1 MIRTRSALF
10 LGFAVLS
17 FASCRVFDESL
28 LNETGEQLSDLGEDC
43 IGDDVREFQSQNIF
57 VPADTT
63 LLTNDR
69 HELSCVGGSA
79 RGNDGFFKVK
89 MTRGKKWHFHVKIP
103 ADSSIDP
110 AVYVL
115 DSGCQDSVCQR
126 GWGLNECVSGQDE
139 HFSFFPPRDGTFL
152 VGVDSVERGGDAL
165 EVLAVEPT
173 CGANGKEHSE
183 TCDDDNTD
191 AGDGC
196 DELCRA
202 ELTESDTVEKEP
214 NDEPLANA
222 NVLVMDPGTSL
233 EVTGQLG
240 GKCDFDSFQVMV
252 PDGGAVRAAMRPSG
266 GGSDCGV
273 ALRLQLVDSGGT
285 PRKTLETEEGECP
298 AFAEDDED
306 VAGLNE
312 GAYYVRVAAIAPNEP
327 GLIDYALEIGAVP
340 AP

>member
-1 MIRTRSALF
+1 MIRPRSAF
-10 LGFAVLS
+10 LVGFAVLS
-17 FASCRVFDESL
+17 AASCRVFDESL
-28 LNETGEQLSDLGEDC
+28 LDETGEPLSDLGEDC
-43 IGDDVREFQSQNIF
+43 IGENVPEFKSQNIF

-63 LLTNDR
+63 TLTNDR
-69 HELSCVGGSA
+69 HELSCVGGNA

-89 MTRGKKWHFHVKIP
+89 MKRGKKWHFHVKIP
-103 ADSSIDP
+103 PDSDIDP

-126 GWGLNECVSGQDE
+126 GWGLNECVAGQDE
-139 HFSFFPPRDGTFL
+139 HFSFFPPNDGTYL
-152 VGVDSVERGGDAL
+152 VGVDSVGRGGDAL

-183 TCDDDNTD
+183 TCDDENTEP
-191 AGDGC
+191 GDGC

-202 ELTESDTVEKEP
+202 ELTEADTLEKEP

-233 EVTGQLG
+233 VVGGQLG

-252 PDGGAVRAAMRPSG
+252 PQGGSVHASMRPSG
-266 GGSDCGV
+266 GGSDCNV
-273 ALRLQLVDSGGT
+273 ALLMQLVDSKGT
-285 PRKTLETEEGECP
+285 PRRTLETDAGECP
-298 AFAEDDED
+298 AFAEDDEA
-306 VAGLNE
+306 VSGLDE
-312 GAYYVRVAAIAPNEP
+312 GAYYVRVAAIAADEP
-327 GLIDYALEIGAVP
+327 GILDYALEIGAVP